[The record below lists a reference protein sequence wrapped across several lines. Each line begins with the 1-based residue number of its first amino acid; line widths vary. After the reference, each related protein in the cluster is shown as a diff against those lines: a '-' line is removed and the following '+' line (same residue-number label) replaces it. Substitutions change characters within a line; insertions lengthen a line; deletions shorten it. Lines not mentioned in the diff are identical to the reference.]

1 MKINTWTTEDYN
13 TRNIL
18 YPAKDTLHQIDLYLI
33 LTLGSGNGFGYYV
46 ELWHKV
52 KRDRN
57 NSPCNNNNDN
67 NNNNNNNDDDDNN
80 FIILKIMIMMVIM
93 MMMIILNN
101 TE

>member
-1 MKINTWTTEDYN
+1 M
-13 TRNIL
+13 RNIL

-33 LTLGSGNGFGYYV
+33 LTLGPRNGFGYYV

-52 KRDRN
+52 KGDRN
-57 NSPCNNNNDN
+57 NSHCN
-67 NNNNNNNDDDDNN
+67 NNNNNNNSNNNNDNNN

-93 MMMIILNN
+93 IMMIILNN